1 MADSTVTLRTRKFI
15 RNSLMNRRQMI
26 IDVIHPN
33 RANVAKSELKE
44 KLVALHQVKDPSTV
58 FIFGFKTAF
67 GGGKST
73 GFGLIYDTLEAA
85 KKFEPK
91 HRLIRAGLREKKETS
106 RKAIKETKNR
116 GKKTFG
122 TGVRT
127 AKKKARR
134 AAAQE

>member
-1 MADSTVTLRTRKFI
+1 
-15 RNSLMNRRQMI
+15 MNRRQMI

-33 RANVAKSELKE
+33 RANVAKAELKDQ
-44 KLVALHQVKDPSTV
+44 LVSIHKVKDPATV
-58 FIFGFKTAF
+58 FIFGFRTAF

-91 HRLIRAGLREKKETS
+91 HRLIRAGLLEKKETS
-106 RKAIKETKNR
+106 RKSIKETKNR